1 MEQTLK
7 QRLTDRF
14 VELVE
19 QINQC
24 MHCQTPNEWADL
36 ELTIPQIRALALLQQ
51 EAQRMGGISNYLG
64 GTLSAATS
72 IIDRLVDKGLV
83 ERAPDPEDRRVVICR
98 LTPTGREA
106 VEQFWRIGRLRIL
119 SLAEKLDTG
128 ELEKVVQAME
138 LLYRA
143 TEDL

>member
-14 VELVE
+14 AELVE
-19 QINQC
+19 QINQR
-24 MHCQTPNEWADL
+24 MHCQTPDEWADL

-51 EAQRMGGISNYLG
+51 EPQRMGGISNYLS
-64 GTLSAATS
+64 GTLSSATS
-72 IIDRLVDKGLV
+72 IIDRLVDKSLV

-106 VEQFWRIGRLRIL
+106 VEQFWRIGRLRIV
-119 SLAEKLDTG
+119 SLAEKLDSG

-143 TEDL
+143 TEGL

>member
-1 MEQTLK
+1 MQQTLK

-19 QINQC
+19 QINQR
-24 MHCQTPNEWADL
+24 MHCQTPDEWADL
-36 ELTIPQIRALALLQQ
+36 ELTIPQVRALALLQQ

-98 LTPTGREA
+98 LTPTGRES
-106 VEQFWRIGRLRIL
+106 VEQFWRIGRMKIEA
-119 SLAEKLDTG
+119 LAEPLNAG
-128 ELEKVVQAME
+128 ELETVVTAME
-138 LLYRA
+138 LLVRA
-143 TEDL
+143 SENL

>member
-1 MEQTLK
+1 MPKPGAGMWT
-7 QRLTDRF
+7 
-14 VELVE
+14 
-19 QINQC
+19 
-24 MHCQTPNEWADL
+24 
-36 ELTIPQIRALALLQQ
+36 
-51 EAQRMGGISNYLG
+51 
-64 GTLSAATS
+64 AATVDPSRSRRS

-106 VEQFWRIGRLRIL
+106 VEAFWRIGRLRIV
-119 SLAEKLDTG
+119 SLAEKLDNS

-138 LLYRA
+138 LLCRA

>member
-19 QINQC
+19 QINQR
-24 MHCQTPNEWADL
+24 MHCQAPDEWADL

-51 EAQRMGGISNYLG
+51 EPQRMGGISNYLG
-64 GTLSAATS
+64 STLSSATS

-83 ERAPDPEDRRVVICR
+83 ERAPDSEDRRVVICR

-106 VEQFWRIGRLRIL
+106 VEQFWRIGRLRIV

-138 LLYRA
+138 LLHRA

>member
-1 MEQTLK
+1 MEQNLK
-7 QRLTDRF
+7 HRLTDRF

-19 QINQC
+19 QVDQR
-24 MHCQTPNEWADL
+24 MHYQTPDEWADL

-51 EAQRMGGISNYLG
+51 EDQRMGSISNYLG
-64 GTLSAATS
+64 STLSSATS

-106 VEQFWRIGRLRIL
+106 VEQFWRIGRLRIV
-119 SLAEKLDTG
+119 SLAEKLNAT
-128 ELEKVVQAME
+128 ELEQVVQAME

>member
-1 MEQTLK
+1 MNPL
-7 QRLTDRF
+7 
-14 VELVE
+14 
-19 QINQC
+19 
-24 MHCQTPNEWADL
+24 DL
-36 ELTIPQIRALALLQQ
+36 CLPP
-51 EAQRMGGISNYLG
+51 GGISNYLG